1 MWQLTLVW
9 LLAPTWLLAP
19 VYRWNSSLGLE
30 RWYQIIGAR
39 RADAASIRPLV
50 ADWGQVGPS

>member
-39 RADAASIRPLV
+39 RADAAATRP
-50 ADWGQVGPS
+50 